1 MKALSK
7 VQIEYALKTT
17 HSQWR
22 LEGIFIRRD
31 FEFRGFIDAWGFMN
45 SVALLA
51 EKADHH
57 PNWENVYNRV
67 VIRLSTHDAQ
77 GLTDK
82 DLQLASAIDELA
94 NGTPIWA
101 LKVALRFGG
110 RFLKVRPRRRQ
121 ENPRGDA
128 RRGLL
133 SCPGGPSRP
142 WQAPG
147 GPAWASGPA
156 TTSQPASEHLTLTL
170 GGRRQWQSPLTN
182 NKGKYIQHNIN

>member
-31 FEFRGFIDAWGFMN
+31 FEFTGFIDAWGFMN

-82 DLQLASAIDELA
+82 DLQLASAIDEL
-94 NGTPIWA
+94 T
-101 LKVALRFGG
+101 
-110 RFLKVRPRRRQ
+110 
-121 ENPRGDA
+121 
-128 RRGLL
+128 
-133 SCPGGPSRP
+133 
-142 WQAPG
+142 
-147 GPAWASGPA
+147 SGN
-156 TTSQPASEHLTLTL
+156 Q
-170 GGRRQWQSPLTN
+170 R
-182 NKGKYIQHNIN
+182 

>member
-1 MKALSK
+1 MKPLSN

-22 LEGIFIRRD
+22 LEGIFIRR
-31 FEFRGFIDAWGFMN
+31 ELEYKGFIDAWGFMN

-51 EKADHH
+51 EKADHL

-94 NGTPIWA
+94 NGTQ
-101 LKVALRFGG
+101 R
-110 RFLKVRPRRRQ
+110 
-121 ENPRGDA
+121 
-128 RRGLL
+128 
-133 SCPGGPSRP
+133 
-142 WQAPG
+142 
-147 GPAWASGPA
+147 
-156 TTSQPASEHLTLTL
+156 
-170 GGRRQWQSPLTN
+170 
-182 NKGKYIQHNIN
+182 

>member
-1 MKALSK
+1 MKSLSN

-22 LEGIFIRRD
+22 LEGTFIRRD
-31 FEFRGFIDAWGFMN
+31 FEFKGFIDAWGFMS

-57 PNWENVYNRV
+57 PNWENVYNHV

-94 NGTPIWA
+94 SGTP
-101 LKVALRFGG
+101 R
-110 RFLKVRPRRRQ
+110 
-121 ENPRGDA
+121 
-128 RRGLL
+128 
-133 SCPGGPSRP
+133 
-142 WQAPG
+142 
-147 GPAWASGPA
+147 
-156 TTSQPASEHLTLTL
+156 
-170 GGRRQWQSPLTN
+170 
-182 NKGKYIQHNIN
+182 

>member
-1 MKALSK
+1 MKPLSK

-22 LEGIFIRRD
+22 LDGLFIRRD
-31 FEFRGFIDAWGFMN
+31 FEFKGFIDAWGFMN

-82 DLQLASAIDELA
+82 DFQLASAIDEL
-94 NGTPIWA
+94 T
-101 LKVALRFGG
+101 
-110 RFLKVRPRRRQ
+110 
-121 ENPRGDA
+121 
-128 RRGLL
+128 
-133 SCPGGPSRP
+133 
-142 WQAPG
+142 
-147 GPAWASGPA
+147 SGN
-156 TTSQPASEHLTLTL
+156 Q
-170 GGRRQWQSPLTN
+170 R
-182 NKGKYIQHNIN
+182 

>member
-1 MKALSK
+1 MKPLSN
-7 VQIEYALKTT
+7 VQIEYALKTS

-31 FEFRGFIDAWGFMN
+31 LEFKGFIDAWGFMN

-82 DLQLASAIDELA
+82 DFQLASAIDEL
-94 NGTPIWA
+94 T
-101 LKVALRFGG
+101 
-110 RFLKVRPRRRQ
+110 
-121 ENPRGDA
+121 
-128 RRGLL
+128 
-133 SCPGGPSRP
+133 
-142 WQAPG
+142 
-147 GPAWASGPA
+147 SGN
-156 TTSQPASEHLTLTL
+156 Q
-170 GGRRQWQSPLTN
+170 R
-182 NKGKYIQHNIN
+182 